1 MIWNAER
8 VIEQYE
14 LRIADLRREMDDLKK
29 LHAAELARVIS
40 ELDKLQLEY
49 GRLLRVLHPQVQS
62 VELPGEAKKEEPK
75 EQVPRFGGSRWEQLR
90 AAAIYAQEQVA
101 EAQAKREEQHGNVQQ

>member
-14 LRIADLRREMDDLKK
+14 QRIKDLHREMEALKMA
-29 LHAAELARVIS
+29 HASQVNYVIS
-40 ELDKLQLEY
+40 EHEKLQQEY

-62 VELPGEAKKEEPK
+62 VELPGEVKKEEPK
-75 EQVPRFGGSRWEQLR
+75 ETMPRFGGSRWEQLR

-101 EAQAKREEQHGNVQQ
+101 EAQAKREESHGNI